1 MKNKNSRVSM
11 STGIFVALVLAFAS
25 SVTQATDHVV
35 TVSFDGAGCP
45 TGVDKNEVDMKHG
58 GTDKIHWV
66 SSPVTGGFQ
75 VFFDP
80 FRGSPITAHSSGAK
94 LGETNWKNLDP
105 SAPLGVVFKYSIYNP
120 ACPNSPLDPRIRIF

>member
-11 STGIFVALVLAFAS
+11 STGMFIALVLAFAS
-25 SVTQATDHVV
+25 SVTLATDTDV
-35 TVSFDGAGCP
+35 TVTFDARGCP
-45 TGVDKNEVDMKHG
+45 TGVSLDEVRMKHG
-58 GTDKIHWV
+58 GNDRVRWV

-80 FRGSPITAHSSGAK
+80 FRGSPITAHSNGAK
-94 LGETNWKNLDP
+94 KGKTNWKNLDS

-120 ACPNSPLDPRIRIF
+120 VCPDFPLDPRIKVF